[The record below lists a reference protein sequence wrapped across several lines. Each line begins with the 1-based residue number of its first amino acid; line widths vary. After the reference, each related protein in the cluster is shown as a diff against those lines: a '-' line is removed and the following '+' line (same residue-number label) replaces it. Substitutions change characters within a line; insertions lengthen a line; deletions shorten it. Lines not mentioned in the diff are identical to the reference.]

1 MYSAPPRHSPIMMGW
16 ERTCD
21 TGNRHEAVQQ
31 GGVAGGVEENS
42 LTGGCIGSASW
53 DRTRNA
59 GNQCEA
65 REKRG
70 TRKANGV
77 L

>member
-21 TGNRHEAVQQ
+21 TGNRHEAVEQ
-31 GGVAGGVEENS
+31 GGVAVNVTSNVGWGVDM
-42 LTGGCIGSASW
+42 ARW
-53 DRTRNA
+53 DCTRNA

-65 REKRG
+65 REIRG
-70 TRKANGV
+70 KRKANGV
-77 L
+77 Q